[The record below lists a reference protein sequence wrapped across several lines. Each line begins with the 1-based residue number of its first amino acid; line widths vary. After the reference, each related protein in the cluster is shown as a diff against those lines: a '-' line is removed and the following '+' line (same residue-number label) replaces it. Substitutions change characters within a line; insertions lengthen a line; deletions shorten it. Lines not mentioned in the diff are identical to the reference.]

1 MDKKVDR
8 VRFVTTSSTLQEAVI
23 LMHAWMP
30 SLFDSPAAIPV
41 VLHFFQF
48 VFGKV
53 VDEFLVIV
61 VAKGN
66 PYGHVGIDLFG
77 TATGRIDVTLFPRLY
92 HTPNP
97 SFQVLL
103 IVVGLGSGPN
113 VRNDLYGVSH
123 IEPVACG
130 TIPHE
135 QPT

>member
-1 MDKKVDR
+1 MD
-8 VRFVTTSSTLQEAVI
+8 AV
-23 LMHAWMP
+23 AY
-30 SLFDSPAAIPV
+30 DNTAATPV

-48 VFGKV
+48 VFRKV

-77 TATGRIDVTLFPRLY
+77 TATGRIDVTLLPRLY